1 MKKIVLVVTI
11 IPLLTLLSCSD
22 WLDVKPKSEI
32 KLDVMF
38 ETEQGFKD
46 ALTGCY
52 IMLSDNSLYGAEMTC
67 TFMDVLA
74 QQYALLGST
83 SSQYEQA
90 ARYIYTNSTS
100 ETIIKNIWSKLYN
113 VIANVNALIEGLE
126 AKRENLHPSIYAM
139 TKAEAYSLRAFIY
152 FDLVR
157 MFTWGNLA
165 ERSDKLQQLSIP
177 YAKVYDK
184 DIIKQSKL
192 SEVLEYIHEDIET
205 ALELFDAYD
214 PDSQSGNRP
223 EGYTLPNDDKFYDKE
238 IRIYRMS
245 LKSTLAT
252 RMRLNM
258 WEGNYAAA
266 NKDVQT
272 LKDNYQLT
280 WIAESDLL
288 KAKKEQDLAFSKEM
302 LFGLEGFKRYESV
315 IEPLFRRY
323 IGNEINKNPQLLSLL
338 NTRANEIYERD
349 KGLSVADWR
358 CIYWWEKSEETY
370 AFEKFYEEEGMVY
383 SNNIPLLRTPEI
395 YYAEAECLLREG
407 GAGNVRKAVEVLN
420 EVRKNR
426 GLSASPLAES
436 LSSDE
441 VWEELIKEWRKEFVG
456 DGQLFFFYKR
466 IGSESIPYTSVEGN
480 DELYVLPLPEKEVDF
495 GGRTDLIE
503 RD

>member
-1 MKKIVLVVTI
+1 
-11 IPLLTLLSCSD
+11 
-22 WLDVKPKSEI
+22 
-32 KLDVMF
+32 
-38 ETEQGFKD
+38 
-46 ALTGCY
+46 
-52 IMLSDNSLYGAEMTC
+52 
-67 TFMDVLA
+67 
-74 QQYALLGST
+74 
-83 SSQYEQA
+83 
-90 ARYIYTNSTS
+90 
-100 ETIIKNIWSKLYN
+100 
-113 VIANVNALIEGLE
+113 
-126 AKRENLHPSIYAM
+126 
-139 TKAEAYSLRAFIY
+139 
-152 FDLVR
+152 
-157 MFTWGNLA
+157 
-165 ERSDKLQQLSIP
+165 
-177 YAKVYDK
+177 
-184 DIIKQSKL
+184 
-192 SEVLEYIHEDIET
+192 
-205 ALELFDAYD
+205 
-214 PDSQSGNRP
+214 
-223 EGYTLPNDDKFYDKE
+223 
-238 IRIYRMS
+238 
-245 LKSTLAT
+245 
-252 RMRLNM
+252 M